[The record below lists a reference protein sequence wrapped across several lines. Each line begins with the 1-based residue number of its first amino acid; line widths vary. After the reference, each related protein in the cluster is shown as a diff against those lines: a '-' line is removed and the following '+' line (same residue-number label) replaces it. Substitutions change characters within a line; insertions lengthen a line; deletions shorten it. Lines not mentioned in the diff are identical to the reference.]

1 MGFTALPDTLTGGN
15 WEFSPTSFTKSQD
28 RKINWVIYSLPEM
41 FNHYSINLYMNE
53 EINAFGLKVEM
64 KNNKVDYKLLAN
76 SYTLSSFQMKKQEA
90 ASERT
95 SSCAKHFY

>member
-1 MGFTALPDTLTGGN
+1 MGFTALPDTLLGGN
-15 WEFSPTSFTKSQD
+15 WEFSPTSFTKSQG
-28 RKINWVIYSLPEM
+28 REINWVIYSLPEM
-41 FNHYSINLYMNE
+41 FNHCVINVYERRKCIWLE
-53 EINAFGLKVEM
+53 VEM